1 MILYLSNKLTT
12 FLLQKKII
20 SSEFKELYCFG
31 FQTMISNIIGTLL
44 AFLVALVTRRYIET
58 LCYFVIF
65 ITFRK
70 FCGGYHADTHLMC
83 NTIFFITTLSTVLA
97 ISFIQDIPVA
107 VEFLCYVF
115 CLDVLLILAPLQ
127 NRNKPIKLKN
137 RRKFKLYSLA
147 FMNILFIMCGII
159 NKYFSDLYIISTTIT
174 VTIFVI
180 CVQIILGRIK
190 ETLHS

>member
-20 SSEFKELYCFG
+20 NSEFKELYCFG

-44 AFLVALVTRRYIET
+44 ALLVVLVTKKYIET

-83 NTIFFITTLSTVLA
+83 NTIFFITTLCTVLA

-115 CLDVLLILAPLQ
+115 CLDVLLIFAPLQ
-127 NRNKPIKLKN
+127 NKNKPIELKD

-147 FMNILFIMCGII
+147 FMNILFIICGII

-174 VTIFVI
+174 ITIFVI
-180 CVQIILGRIK
+180 CVHMIMGRIK

>member
-20 SSEFKELYCFG
+20 NSEFEELYSFG

-44 AFLVALVTRRYIET
+44 AVFVALVTRRYIET

-83 NTIFFITTLSTVLA
+83 NTIFFLTTFCTVSA
-97 ISFIQDIPVA
+97 ISYIQNIPA
-107 VEFLCYVF
+107 VFEFLCYVF
-115 CLDVLLILAPLQ
+115 SLNVLLIFAPLQ
-127 NRNKPIKLKN
+127 NKNKPIKLKD
-137 RRKFKLYSLA
+137 RRKFKLYSLV
-147 FMNILFIMCGII
+147 FMNVLFIMCRII
-159 NKYFSDLYIISTTIT
+159 NKYFSNLYIISTTIIL
-174 VTIFVI
+174 TIFVI
-180 CVQIILGRIK
+180 CVHMLMGRIK